1 MHWTTVAARPKQHWS
16 GAGYTEAPCLSV
28 GWDDRPVRRAV
39 ARALVTDRGVHGEVA
54 GGVGPGR
61 VGLDDRVA
69 GPGAPS
75 PPTSAPPPCYPDQIW
90 AADQEGGGLP
100 GRIRPAALVE
110 NPHRVQR
117 DVRRGPPLHPNG
129 TVGAAD
135 EDVEVGGRRRR
146 FLPAFRR
153 LCRPRSSS
161 LRAPGVRSRP
171 ARPARPAARAGR
183 WAA

>member
-69 GPGAPS
+69 GPGAPC
-75 PPTSAPPPCYPDQIW
+75 PPPCYHVPVW
-90 AADQEGGGLP
+90 AAVQEVGGLP
-100 GRIRPAALVE
+100 GRIRPASLVE
-110 NPHRVQR
+110 NPHLVQR
-117 DVRRGPPLHPNG
+117 DVRRGVPLHPNG

-135 EDVEVGGRRRR
+135 EDVEVGGRVDDSFRLADACVDPDPRRSGP
-146 FLPAFRR
+146 LGSGHA
-153 LCRPRSSS
+153 LHALHALRP
-161 LRAPGVRSRP
+161 
-171 ARPARPAARAGR
+171 
-183 WAA
+183 